1 MGQKYASTVVCALS
15 ARSAA
20 GHKYARTVVSALR
33 ARSAAGVESAS
44 TAVSAIIARSA
55 MGMEY
60 ARTVVSVIRARSVV
74 VHKQTLVL
82 AKKPN
87 NQIKNVQ
94 SLHHG
99 KAPAALPSTRPIRG
113 RRIEAGHRTIR

>member
-1 MGQKYASTVVCALS
+1 MEYASTVVS
-15 ARSAA
+15 A
-20 GHKYARTVVSALR
+20 T
-33 ARSAAGVESAS
+33 
-44 TAVSAIIARSA
+44 IARSA

-82 AKKPN
+82 AKN
-87 NQIKNVQ
+87 SQIKNVQ

-113 RRIEAGHRTIR
+113 RRIEAGHRAIR